1 MLPCA
6 LNNLSIDCKQ
16 VKKILELSFAQAVIW
31 FGIFFSPM
39 LAVVGIIRCI
49 ILYYVQKFST
59 LKFCTQKG
67 TPFNAG
73 VSLPGLIWLTL
84 GVHFVVGAV
93 PFVYLIT
100 TNSPSGIYS
109 ANNHHFVGTLY
120 EPSWDPEMVQL
131 QTDED
136 QQRQRREDA
145 DSNGA
150 AVDLSEAFAAD
161 VLRDP
166 VAAQLKSKPGDN
178 ITGWCIVDTVSAAER
193 LLWKGELSSKIADDL
208 GKRRCEAMCV
218 ENPDVADSVKAD
230 ADACDAATGRPACES
245 LQTASEADAATAMAC
260 IWIDGDAIFLKNLF
274 DSQTDSVPKRSTVCT
289 PMTTKEIDEY
299 SSPKCIPDQWIYRDE
314 TVQNKNVAGPFQGP
328 TVNCSGA
335 VARDETT
342 LRLIDCEYEKS
353 GNVRCCKG
361 LVEEGR
367 GARLGLTEDESDE
380 ICEPNCRADA
390 ASDDKDG
397 LPLYTAAKAPGTLV
411 QETLKDSD
419 HTHGNAR
426 ACAKLPN
433 RVWVSEYD
441 EYDVGCNDTD
451 STTKVCADCIIN
463 KATGLR
469 PTEAELDSE
478 ICYSQPQKSRWLPH
492 DCGVKLTFRDLCSK
506 CPSGC
511 GPFRNT
517 ENLFDVLTAGS
528 ETWKIEAAEG
538 EMCDGKVIGGV
549 SVTRAA
555 INKFLKSFFEFVGS
569 VPFTIILLLMM
580 VALYAIL
587 RAKIASGKDIIKRL
601 LQQREMDKVDKQWM
615 MEEYGIKLVKKEG
628 AKKSIASKYDA
639 KKGAKIAREAK
650 KGN

>member
-145 DSNGA
+145 DSNGV

-193 LLWKGELSSKIADDL
+193 LLWKGELSSQRADDL
-208 GKRRCEAMCV
+208 GKRRC
-218 ENPDVADSVKAD
+218 
-230 ADACDAATGRPACES
+230 
-245 LQTASEADAATAMAC
+245 
-260 IWIDGDAIFLKNLF
+260 DGDAIFLKNLS
-274 DSQTDSVPKRSTVCT
+274 DSQTDSAKRSTVCT

-367 GARLGLTEDESDE
+367 GARLGLTLDESDE

-390 ASDDKDG
+390 ASDDDDG

-419 HTHGNAR
+419 HTHGSAR

-433 RVWVSEYD
+433 RVWVSDLD
-441 EYDVGCNDTD
+441 EYDAGCNDTD
-451 STTKVCADCIIN
+451 STTKICADCIIN

-478 ICYSQPQKSRWLPH
+478 ICYSQPQKLRWLPH

-615 MEEYGIKLVKKEG
+615 MEEYGIKLVKKDG
-628 AKKSIASKYDA
+628 AKKSFASKYDA